1 MSAKNVEEV
10 QRMYKPRVLSGVWP
24 EQMRDPE
31 FVRQLSEVELSE
43 ADIQRFAEVARPVPV
58 RGCGCERRLRTFKEQ
73 CRDTIREYYR
83 RKGHSTCECGR
94 SVDESDDCRSDDC
107 KYGIPRR
114 RSFK

>member
-43 ADIQRFAEVARPVPV
+43 ADIHAEVARPVPV
-58 RGCGCERRLRTFKEQ
+58 CGCGCGGVCQEDAKSE
-73 CRDTIREYYR
+73 EV
-83 RKGHSTCECGR
+83 E
-94 SVDESDDCRSDDC
+94 
-107 KYGIPRR
+107 
-114 RSFK
+114 